1 MKRGL
6 AGFARW
12 VHPPLALRCFSWR
25 MGSGDQFTDYCSKT
39 NYDPHE
45 PHDPH
50 AVFAFDV
57 LRQISEFPSAPRETR
72 GKTPYERV
80 TNFVRHLIEYTY
92 SYSCI
97 DKIAL

>member
-12 VHPPLALRCFSWR
+12 VHPHLALRCFSWR
-25 MGSGDQFTDYCSKT
+25 MGSGDPFTDYCSKT

-50 AVFAFDV
+50 AVFAFDK
-57 LRQISEFPSAPRETR
+57 FPIFHQPHAKRGEKHPTR
-72 GKTPYERV
+72 KEVELPTLYL
-80 TNFVRHLIEYTY
+80 FVFLHR
-92 SYSCI
+92 
-97 DKIAL
+97 